1 MPEGDLSWAIK
12 WVTNW
17 WPYGYIHVLMTN
29 QKELFTSSSAKVKP
43 IESINWN
50 PTYLSYSMQYSKTL
64 LHLTRAHCNQ
74 SFCLLCTSLPS
85 TVLYTRY
92 KTTKPIPKGKRRWG
106 DYNLYQV
113 PYYMSSLH
121 HIRRSYTTRITSSI
135 KCS

>member
-1 MPEGDLSWAIK
+1 MPEGDLSWAIQ

-17 WPYGYIHVLMTN
+17 WPYGYIHALMTN
-29 QKELFTSSSAKVKP
+29 LKELFTSSSTKVKP

-74 SFCLLCTSLPS
+74 SVCLLCTSLPS

-92 KTTKPIPKGKRRWG
+92 KITKPIPKRKRRWRELQFISSAI
-106 DYNLYQV
+106 LYV
-113 PYYMSSLH
+113 MSTPYKGKLH
-121 HIRRSYTTRITSSI
+121 QQNNFKH
-135 KCS
+135 